1 MTELEKSME
10 SMITVFHRYAKEGGN
25 KNTLNKKELK
35 KLLENE
41 LPNFLTTQKTSDTL
55 DRIMKDLDQN
65 KDDELDFEEFVPFVA
80 GLTAACEK
88 HFTLPSEKKAHKGKK

>member
-35 KLLENE
+35 KLIESE
-41 LPNFLTTQKTSDTL
+41 LPNFLKGQKNSDTL

-80 GLTAACEK
+80 GLSIACEK
-88 HFTLPSEKKAHKGKK
+88 FHSVVPEKKGKK

>member
-10 SMITVFHRYAKEGGN
+10 SMITVFHHYAKEGGN

-35 KLLENE
+35 KLIESE
-41 LPNFLTTQKTSDTL
+41 LPNFLTTQKTPDTL

-65 KDDELDFEEFVPFVA
+65 KDDELDFEEFVAFVA
-80 GLTAACEK
+80 GLSVACEK
-88 HFTLPSEKKAHKGKK
+88 HFSLLPEKKAHTGKK

>member
-10 SMITVFHRYAKEGGN
+10 SMIMVFHRYAKDGGN
-25 KNTLNKKELK
+25 QKTLSKKEMK
-35 KLLENE
+35 KLVENE
-41 LPNFLTTQKTSDTL
+41 LPNFLKTQKDPLTL

-80 GLTAACEK
+80 GLSIACEK
-88 HFTLPSEKKAHKGKK
+88 HFALLQDKKGKK